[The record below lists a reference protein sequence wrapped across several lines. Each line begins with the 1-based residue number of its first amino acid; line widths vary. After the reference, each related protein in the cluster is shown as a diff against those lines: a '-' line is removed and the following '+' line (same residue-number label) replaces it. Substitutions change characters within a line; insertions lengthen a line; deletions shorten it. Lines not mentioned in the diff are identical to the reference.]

1 MKYKIHKNNN
11 TYDHDSIEFIGTPF
25 KGNGFIGHDD
35 KAIGL
40 TRCPICGKEN
50 YAGAVIDGVC
60 AWCGF
65 SVHDIN

>member
-1 MKYKIHKNNN
+1 MNYKIHKHDN
-11 TYDHDSIEFIGTPF
+11 TYSHDDIEFIGTPF
-25 KGNGFIGHDD
+25 KGSGFIGHDD

-50 YAGAVIDGVC
+50 YIMEVLTGKC

-65 SVHDIN
+65 IIHNIN